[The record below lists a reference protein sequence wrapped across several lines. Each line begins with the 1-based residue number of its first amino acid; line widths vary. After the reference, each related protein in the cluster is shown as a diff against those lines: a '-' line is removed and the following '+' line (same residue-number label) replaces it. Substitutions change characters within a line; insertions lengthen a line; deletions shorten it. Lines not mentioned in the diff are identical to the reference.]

1 MTGILVPA
9 KRVWRIKRSRGNEA
23 CNTSMIDDGADKLS
37 EDQSEVAF
45 NDLADQLKLPSIVGC
60 TLDDCFTSRSSA
72 SQASTACT
80 LNDVPPSS
88 SKVSAQQ
95 STPTKGTNPFGST
108 FSLSPFVES
117 SSAKRGGGNADTQP
131 AGTRSEVKGQGRG
144 RGATSRSA
152 KTGHSGAASARVPRP
167 VGSPSAGTVG
177 GAAGRGRPAHDTM
190 IVSDAQIKMFSE
202 CSDTDAVF
210 FGKGF
215 KNHKAFLVKTR
226 GTIEVRMQAAEESHL
241 CACQRGRSKTTYF
254 QLRLA
259 LECVAHN
266 MCRLDLGLSCL
277 CVCFH
282 V

>member
-1 MTGILVPA
+1 
-9 KRVWRIKRSRGNEA
+9 
-23 CNTSMIDDGADKLS
+23 
-37 EDQSEVAF
+37 
-45 NDLADQLKLPSIVGC
+45 
-60 TLDDCFTSRSSA
+60 
-72 SQASTACT
+72 
-80 LNDVPPSS
+80 
-88 SKVSAQQ
+88 
-95 STPTKGTNPFGST
+95 
-108 FSLSPFVES
+108 
-117 SSAKRGGGNADTQP
+117 
-131 AGTRSEVKGQGRG
+131 
-144 RGATSRSA
+144 
-152 KTGHSGAASARVPRP
+152 
-167 VGSPSAGTVG
+167 
-177 GAAGRGRPAHDTM
+177 M

-254 QLRLA
+254 QLRLP